1 MMEIFGKE
9 ENIKNK
15 LINEKTIKGLM
26 SGKSYED
33 ENFPVSSFI
42 IKRNIRK
49 ITRIFYYFA
58 RMADDIAD
66 NKNLKSKLKV
76 KILLYFNDLINKN
89 KYSDNKILNNLIQQF
104 ESFPFG
110 KKYSK
115 NLLKAFLLDSSEK
128 KYKTWNDLIFYC
140 KYSANPVGRFVIDL
154 VYYQENKGMKVDPK
168 IYDASDKLCTSL
180 QIINHLQDCKED
192 FKKLKRVYIPD
203 TFFKKYSV
211 SKKNLELG
219 NSNQQFRMLVDEIV
233 LKIEVFLSQSKNG
246 LNLIRSWRLK
256 KETLIILNIAKR
268 LCYLL
273 KREDPLKKKIKLS
286 RIDLLFCFIKGIIY
300 D

>member
-1 MMEIFGKE
+1 
-9 ENIKNK
+9 
-15 LINEKTIKGLM
+15 M

-104 ESFPFG
+104 ESLPFG

-203 TFFKKYSV
+203 TFFKKFSV

-233 LKIEVFLSQSKNG
+233 LKIEVFLNQSKNG

>member
-1 MMEIFGKE
+1 M
-9 ENIKNK
+9 
-15 LINEKTIKGLM
+15 
-26 SGKSYED
+26 
-33 ENFPVSSFI
+33 
-42 IKRNIRK
+42 
-49 ITRIFYYFA
+49 
-58 RMADDIAD
+58 
-66 NKNLKSKLKV
+66 
-76 KILLYFNDLINKN
+76 
-89 KYSDNKILNNLIQQF
+89 
-104 ESFPFG
+104 
-110 KKYSK
+110 
-115 NLLKAFLLDSSEK
+115 
-128 KYKTWNDLIFYC
+128 
-140 KYSANPVGRFVIDL
+140 
-154 VYYQENKGMKVDPK
+154 
-168 IYDASDKLCTSL
+168 

-203 TFFKKYSV
+203 TFFKKFSV

-233 LKIEVFLSQSKNG
+233 LKIEVFLNQSKNG

>member
-1 MMEIFGKE
+1 
-9 ENIKNK
+9 
-15 LINEKTIKGLM
+15 M
-26 SGKSYED
+26 SGKSYKD

-49 ITRIFYYFA
+49 IVRIFYFFA

-66 NKNLKSKLKV
+66 NKSLKSKLKI

-89 KYSDNKILNNLIQQF
+89 KQSDNKVLNNLIQQF
-104 ESFPFG
+104 KNFPFG

-115 NLLKAFLLDSSEK
+115 NLLKAFLLDSSET
-128 KYKTWNDLIFYC
+128 KYKTWNDLLFYC

-154 VYYQENKGMKVDPK
+154 VYFEENKGIKVNPK

-192 FKKLKRVYIPD
+192 FMNLKRVYIPD
-203 TFFKKYSV
+203 ALFKKYSV
-211 SKKNLELG
+211 LKKNLELS
-219 NSNQQFRMLVDEIV
+219 NSNQQFRNLFDEIIS
-233 LKIEVFLSQSKNG
+233 KIEVFLSQSKNG
-246 LNLIRSWRLK
+246 LNLIHSWRLK